1 MAKIITIDSNKYQL
15 PEGMSTK
22 DVQALAGFL
31 VTLTRVDYEYCYG
44 QEESAFYAREGA
56 QISIGDQELVTRA
69 EAKAKSDQSRAA
81 YEARKAAEA
90 LGQSA

>member
-1 MAKIITIDSNKYQL
+1 MSKIITIDSNKYAL

-56 QISIGDQELVTRA
+56 QVSIGEQELVTKV
-69 EAKAKSDQSRAA
+69 EAKAMAAKSRAE

-90 LGQSA
+90 LGQEA

>member
-1 MAKIITIDSNKYQL
+1 MSKVITIDSARYVL
-15 PEGMSTK
+15 PEGMSSK

-44 QEESAFYAREGA
+44 TGESLHYAREGA
-56 QISIGDQELVTRA
+56 VVSVGEVELVTRA
-69 EAKAKSDQSRAA
+69 EAKAQSEKSRAA

-90 LGQSA
+90 SGTEA